1 MRLGILASAN
11 AASLPYQLACLAK
24 RAAQQEFNL
33 GIQAAQLSIGPTLQG
48 FVRCGIKP
56 QKECFP
62 LLHASPEC
70 ARS

>member
-1 MRLGILASAN
+1 MRPGIFASAN
-11 AASLPYQLACLAK
+11 GASLPCQPACLAK

-33 GIQAAQLSIGPTLQG
+33 GIQAAQISIGPMLQG

-62 LLHASPEC
+62 LLHAFPEC
-70 ARS
+70 ERS